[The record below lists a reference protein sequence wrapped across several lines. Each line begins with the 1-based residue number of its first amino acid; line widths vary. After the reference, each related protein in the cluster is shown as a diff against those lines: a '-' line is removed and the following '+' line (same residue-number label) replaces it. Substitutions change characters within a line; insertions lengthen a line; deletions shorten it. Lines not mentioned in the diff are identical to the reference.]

1 MNELNRFK
9 FELMV
14 RKYAPTTIQ
23 TYCSQAEFLIAHFG
37 LKPDIDQV
45 KEYLLTLKS
54 QAHHK
59 QVVATVRHWYSFIHG
74 IKLDLSELPYPRRES
89 KLQIVLSENEMQRLI
104 DVPKNLKHQLV
115 IYLLYGCGLR
125 VGEVLRLKP
134 HNIDR
139 GQMCIH
145 IKAAKGKK
153 DRTVGMSTTMLDL
166 IDRYLYEYRP
176 ENYLLEG
183 QFKDQYTSSSI
194 NTFLKRYAKRAHISK
209 EIWAHLLRTT
219 FAVHCINQKKDMG
232 LLQRAMGHANIKT
245 THHYTKMSSGHL
257 NVTML

>member
-1 MNELNRFK
+1 MTEIDKFVRELA
-9 FELMV
+9 V
-14 RKYAPTTIQ
+14 RKYSFSTIQ
-23 TYCSQAEFLIAHFG
+23 TYRKQAEFLIANFG
-37 LKPDIDQV
+37 LKPDIDKV

-59 QVVATVRHWYSFIHG
+59 QVVAVIRHWYNFIHG
-74 IKLDLSELPYPRRES
+74 VKLNLRDLPYPRKES
-89 KLQIVLSENEMQRLI
+89 KLQIVLSENEMQRLV

-125 VGEVLRLKP
+125 VGEVLNLKP

-153 DRTVGMSTTMLDL
+153 DRTVGMSPAMLDL
-166 IDRYLYEYRP
+166 IDRYLYSYKP

-194 NTFLKRYAKRAHISK
+194 NAFLKRYAKMAYINK
-209 EIWAHLLRTT
+209 EIRAHLLRTT

-232 LLQRAMGHANIKT
+232 LLQRAMGHSSLKT
-245 THHYTKMSSGHL
+245 THHYTKMASGHL